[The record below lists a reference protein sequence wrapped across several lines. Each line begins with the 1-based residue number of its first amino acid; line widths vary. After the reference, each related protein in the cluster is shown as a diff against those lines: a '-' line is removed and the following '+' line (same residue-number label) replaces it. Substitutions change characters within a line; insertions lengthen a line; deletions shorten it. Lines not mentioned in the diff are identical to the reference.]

1 MCRYARLF
9 ILDLLQWQFHLLFDG
24 WHRLWNIKKS
34 QYNIR
39 KKFSAYG
46 LWNKAMWY
54 EQKQPPR
61 GVSRKSVLKICS
73 KFTGEHPCRLEISI
87 KLLCKFIE
95 ITLQH
100 GCSQVNLLHIFRT
113 PLPRNTSRLLLPY
126 EERNTKNKSC
136 CKEFLSKC
144 KKIRRQLWIVH
155 IY

>member
-1 MCRYARLF
+1 MCRYSRLF

-24 WHRLWNIKKS
+24 WHKLWNIKKS

-39 KKFSAYG
+39 KKFNAYG

-61 GVSRKSVLKICS
+61 GVSRKSVSREKLA
-73 KFTGEHPCRLEISI
+73 ISI

-100 GCSQVNLLHIFRT
+100 WFSPVNLLDIFRT
-113 PLPRNTSRLLLPY
+113 PLPRNTFRLLLLY